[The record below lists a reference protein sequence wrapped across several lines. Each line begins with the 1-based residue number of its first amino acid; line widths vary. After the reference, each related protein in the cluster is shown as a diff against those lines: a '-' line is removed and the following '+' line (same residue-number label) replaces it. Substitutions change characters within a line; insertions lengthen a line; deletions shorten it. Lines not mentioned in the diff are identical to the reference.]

1 MEKQIT
7 VIIPAT
13 GDEAEARDAAI
24 QPGTTAADVLR
35 AADKNPQEWQ
45 LQLKR
50 GEGFVSLSGR
60 DDVHRQVQDG
70 EKVYAVPKDIVVG

>member
-1 MEKQIT
+1 MKQVT
-7 VIIPAT
+7 VIIPGA

-35 AADKNPQEWQ
+35 AAQKDPQNWQ

-50 GEGFVSLSGR
+50 GEGFVSLSGK
-60 DDVHRQVQDG
+60 DDVHQQVQDG